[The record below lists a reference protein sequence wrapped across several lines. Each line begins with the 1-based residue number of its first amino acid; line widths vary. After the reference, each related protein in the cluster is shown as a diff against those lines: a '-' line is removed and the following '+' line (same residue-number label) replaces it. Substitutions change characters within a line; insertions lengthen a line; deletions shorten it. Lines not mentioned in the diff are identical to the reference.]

1 MYRRRRGRR
10 SATFLGSFR
19 SSTGLD
25 GLAPTPH
32 FSVDGEAAPLQ
43 HGIYRVRRDVQP
55 LNGHTV
61 LAARHETIH
70 AIGVPLEGL
79 GIVVGD
85 HQNLEPQRLGLGFVA
100 FILVSGTAERYLEEE
115 FLARPEV
122 EEVAGITGEYDLLLK
137 VRLPSLE
144 DFNTFLMDFRDR
156 YDAYL
161 DKTITMVRTANLKE

>member
-1 MYRRRRGRR
+1 MSLAQIAPDLDERDRAILKYLHLQGRASVRTIAR
-10 SATFLGSFR
+10 SVGLPP
-19 SSTGLD
+19 STVHARMARLERQGVV
-25 GLAPTPH
+25 TNY
-32 FSVDGEAAPLQ
+32 SV
-43 HGIYRVRRDVQP
+43 
-55 LNGHTV
+55 
-61 LAARHETIH
+61 
-70 AIGVPLEGL
+70 
-79 GIVVGD
+79 
-85 HQNLEPQRLGLGFVA
+85 NLEPQRLGLGFVA